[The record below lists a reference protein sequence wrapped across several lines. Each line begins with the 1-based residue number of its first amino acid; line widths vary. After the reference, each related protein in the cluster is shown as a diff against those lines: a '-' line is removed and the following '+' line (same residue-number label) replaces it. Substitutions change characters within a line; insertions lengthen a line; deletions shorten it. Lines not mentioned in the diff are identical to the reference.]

1 MVKKIN
7 NQSVQDIVA
16 LSPTQEGILYHCLRE
31 PHLPLYVSQ
40 VALHIEGE
48 LQPALLQQALNQ
60 LVQNN
65 DCLRSVIRWE
75 TLSQPVQIVLKE
87 QPIILQLQD
96 WSLLSE
102 TEQQNAWT
110 EAMRIYPERVLD
122 LEKGPLL
129 RGFLYQ
135 TAANQYKLLVQFHH
149 IIIDGWSLGVMLSE
163 WLQTYEH
170 ILSDLPLKTGN
181 KQPYKTY
188 IKWLQQ
194 YDQEQARQFWQT
206 ELQHQHSHTRL
217 PSTQQNGVQ
226 ESAVHHV
233 EIPLNTIMPQ
243 VENIARRYNVTA
255 NAIIN
260 AAWGLLLQRYNDSD
274 EAIYGLTV
282 SGRPD
287 DLDGVEQMIGLFINT
302 IPIVIREPKHLSAR
316 EYIVH
321 VHNQLIRLKQAE
333 HLSLSDIQSV
343 SRFKGAE
350 PLFNHILVFE
360 NYPLDEQLQQGSFSQ
375 FSITGYE
382 ELEIN
387 HYDMTVSFLLADQP
401 VLKIE
406 YHAHLFDQHVVQQ
419 LGQHFLSVL
428 NQLTSQPDISVSDIT
443 ILTNDEQYQ
452 LLNEFNQTE
461 RTFAKQEST
470 VYELFIE
477 KALAFPEYDAV
488 VYKNDHLSYKE
499 LARRATI
506 LAACLRNLGGSEG
519 KIVALLMDWSTDMI
533 TAIMGV
539 LGSECAYLPIDPN
552 YPAERIRYIVE
563 NSQAQIVITMPEF
576 ETMAAN
582 IADTVVVLN
591 DGDCHV
597 ASNTTDIQQTKRVV
611 DFPLAYVIY
620 TSGSTGHPK
629 GVMID
634 QKSFTEFIL
643 WTLEEYEHRPGYQ
656 VLLSNSYAFDSSIQ
670 QIFSPLVSGGTLHL
684 IHPDIR
690 KNAEQYL
697 NYLQQHR
704 INSIDEIPVLMNVL
718 VEQAEQRKER
728 PVLPDLTSLSLG
740 SEYVPI
746 QLVRKCREILNPTG
760 KIINGYGPAETTVET
775 STYHFDGQ
783 AEQEIS
789 LIGKPRSNLKVYIVD
804 QQNRLCPIG
813 VAGEICVSGLGLSR
827 GYLGRPEL
835 TAERFITNPFN
846 DIHHD
851 QVYEKMYKTGDA
863 GQWQPDGNIQY
874 IGRIDNQVKIRG
886 YRVEMGEIED
896 ALLQH
901 DHIQDA
907 VVVMQQDQSEPIL
920 CAFLKSS
927 VQPEAE
933 ELQTFLTKRLPAY
946 MIPSFFEYVDAYPLN
961 PNGKIDRKVLEKTS
975 IVRTV
980 KDHSQ
985 PRHETDRKLVAIWSN
1000 ILQLPQ
1006 VGIYSN
1012 FFELGGNSIQIMRVY
1027 SQIKK
1032 QYPESELEISDL
1044 FSHNTIAQL
1053 SDYLLSVPEDYQ
1065 KATTDATAGTAS
1077 EEINLQ
1083 TNKQTHEKEVS
1094 RSSSNDLS
1102 ADQDIAIIGLGI
1114 RLPEIEGPDEF
1125 WEMLV
1130 QAKGTIRDIP
1140 DARKQLDPTGYAD
1153 KKYLKYGYMDKIDEF
1168 DPALFGISPKLARSI
1183 DPNQR
1188 VMLETAYLTLE
1199 DAGYGVKQLH
1209 NRPVG
1214 VFMGGVLPSYY
1225 HHLDLKVDE
1234 LMSSNLPANLAG
1246 RISYHFGFNG
1256 PAMVIETACSSSLTA
1271 VHTAVQAMRNQECEL
1286 ALVGGIH
1293 LDIEPIA
1300 RDYAMESNIVSPSES
1315 CRAFSEE
1322 ADGTIGG
1329 EGSICILLKP
1339 KAQALQ
1345 DNDRIY
1351 AVIKGSAVTQDGARS
1366 NGITAPSPDAQAET
1380 IQRAWKNANIDPL
1393 TISYIE
1399 AHGTGTRLGDP
1410 IEIKG
1415 IQKAYRPYTTETQFI
1430 QLGSVKSN
1438 VGHLD
1443 SAAGLAGLIKT
1454 ALCLRHEQLP
1464 ASLHAQPL
1472 NSLIDF
1478 AKSPVQINE
1487 KLTDWKSSS
1496 GQPLRAGVSSFGLS
1510 GTNVHIILE
1519 QCTESSVAHRNSVT
1533 PITTNEQPLPVL
1545 ITLSGATA
1553 AVVQRKVSQLKQYVQ
1568 QHQHVSLH
1576 DLSYTLNCRRDDGA
1590 YKIARVAS
1598 NVSELIT
1605 RLDQIEAN
1613 QIQHTAS
1620 EQTVYLWLDNYL
1632 AGIGIEQLY
1641 HQLLPTGWI
1650 SEEWQARYDEQ
1661 MVRLAGHADQQAR
1674 LSYAIYIGVIT
1685 ELIKAVGIYV
1695 EVAGTGVGA
1704 AIAAYMR
1711 GEYTWSEVLQFVE
1724 ADKPFT
1730 DIVEPSLQDWIQQPG
1745 VHLKLLETN
1754 NAIHVNNGLNLLL
1767 QLLAKVYE
1775 AGQHPNFNRIQT
1787 GHVLSLPGYPF
1798 EHKSYWLDMQ
1808 ALGEKQNNLN
1818 VQQPKRIKQEIVADR
1833 QQPNNLFYQ
1842 LNWQPTPLDSTD
1854 LGSVKEKEWILL
1866 VRESQQESNRWERS
1880 LSQLFEQKSI
1890 PVVYVTYGNQY
1901 RQLDINS
1908 YEIDKHNEQ
1917 HIATLLGQLQQNGQ
1931 TVTVCIHIA
1940 ECAPFAELAMINQQ
1954 LLSEQINESFTP
1966 AWHWT
1971 KQLGSYA
1978 EHQPVRLF
1986 HITSNTDRIV
1996 ALDAL
2001 VNPLSSMIVSLS
2013 RSANHEYAGLQSYC
2027 LDIPATDLA
2036 NAEWIS
2042 EQIYNELFSNDFCK
2056 EIAYRQGVRYVKYL
2070 DSASM
2075 SASLSMPLVRQ
2086 NGVYIVTGGTGG
2098 IAEAICLSMAEQ
2110 YRVTFILLGRTEPSL
2125 LNEKQTQY
2133 IATLTNANA
2142 TVHYMKVNI
2151 ARADEVEV
2159 AIQHI
2164 TAQHGTINGV
2174 IHTAGIIG
2182 QHKALHELTQQDY
2195 EEVYEAK
2202 VYGTLLLDQMLRE
2215 HMLDFFISF
2224 SSVDS
2229 VLSEKN
2235 LGPYSSANYF
2245 MDQYV
2250 LRQRQLGRQFIS
2262 IRWGGWQFTGMGSM
2276 EQNQGSSHLQEI
2288 ARLSPLILGFSRQQ
2302 GVQAFWDIIAAQ
2314 SSHLLVTGLDQ
2325 YDIQA
2330 LNKQAFFKIS
2340 SELNQ
2345 LLQVE
2350 KDSNTASVTATIEEI
2365 EATVSMIWTRELELE
2380 QAPDA
2385 EENYFSIGGDSILG
2399 IDIAVE
2405 LSQIYKLQLDAN
2417 TLFRYD
2423 TIRSLSK
2430 FIYDQLQSAQPTA
2443 QIKSIPKAVP
2453 VQRT

>member
-1 MVKKIN
+1 MLKKIN

-16 LSPTQEGILYHCLRE
+16 LSPTQEGILYHCLKE
-31 PHLPLYVSQ
+31 PHLPLYLSQ

-48 LQPALLQQALNQ
+48 LQPVLLQQALDQ

-75 TLSQPVQIVLKE
+75 TLSQPVQIVLK
-87 QPIILQLQD
+87 QQSVILQLED
-96 WSLLSE
+96 WSSLSGIDQE
-102 TEQQNAWT
+102 HAWT
-110 EAMRIYPERVLD
+110 EAMRLHPDRVID

-129 RGFLYQ
+129 RALLCQ
-135 TAANQYKLLVQFHH
+135 TSTQQYKLLVQFHH
-149 IIIDGWSLGVMLSE
+149 IIIDGWSLGIMLSE
-163 WLQTYEH
+163 WLQTYEK
-170 ILSDLPLKTGN
+170 ILSDLPVTIDK

-194 YDQEQARQFWQT
+194 YDQEQARQFWQS
-206 ELQHQHSHTRL
+206 ELQNQHSHTRL
-217 PSTQQNGVQ
+217 PSTQQSSIQ
-226 ESAVHHV
+226 ESTVQHI
-233 EIPLNTIMPQ
+233 EIPLNNVIPQ
-243 VENIARRYNVTA
+243 VEHFARTYNVTV

-302 IPIVIREPKHLSAR
+302 IPIVIREPNNLSAT
-316 EYIVH
+316 EYIIH
-321 VHNQLIRLKQAE
+321 IHNQLIRLKQAE

-360 NYPLDEQLQQGSFSQ
+360 NYPLDEQLQKGAFSE

-387 HYDMTVSFLLADQP
+387 HYDMTVSFLLAHHP
-401 VLKIE
+401 ILKIE
-406 YHAHLFDQHVVQQ
+406 YHANLFDSNVVEQ

-428 NQLTSQPDISVSDIT
+428 NQLTSQPDELVSKIN
-443 ILTNDEQYQ
+443 ILTDSEQYQ
-452 LLNEFNQTE
+452 LLHEFNQTE
-461 RTFAKQEST
+461 RTFAKQELT
-470 VYELFIE
+470 VYELFKE
-477 KALAFPEYDAV
+477 KALAFPEYTAV
-488 VYKNDHLSYKE
+488 VYKDDYLSYQE
-499 LARRATI
+499 LAKRTAG
-506 LAACLRNLGGSEG
+506 LAECIRNLGGSEG

-552 YPAERIRYIVE
+552 YPEERIRYIVE
-563 NSQAQIVITMPEF
+563 NSQAHIVVTMPEF
-576 ETMAAN
+576 ET
-582 IADTVVVLN
+582 IASSIAETVIVLKN
-591 DGDCHV
+591 GDCNV
-597 ASNTTDIQQTKRVV
+597 ASTTSAIEQSERIV

-620 TSGSTGHPK
+620 TSGSTGKPK

-634 QKSFTEFIL
+634 QRSFTEFIL

-670 QIFSPLVSGGTLHL
+670 QMFSPLVSGGTLHL
-684 IHPDIR
+684 IHPDVR
-690 KNAEQYL
+690 KDAEQYL
-697 NYLQQHR
+697 DYLQQHR

-783 AEQEIS
+783 SEQEIS

-813 VAGEICVSGLGLSR
+813 VAGEICVSGLGLSH

-835 TAERFITNPFN
+835 TAERFINNPFN
-846 DIHHD
+846 NIHSD
-851 QVYEKMYKTGDA
+851 KMYEKMYKTGDS

-901 DHIQDA
+901 HDIQDA
-907 VVVMQQDQSEPIL
+907 VVVMQHDQNEPIL

-927 VQPEAE
+927 IKPEVE
-933 ELQTFLTKRLPAY
+933 ELHTFLIKRLPTY
-946 MIPSFFEYVDAYPLN
+946 MIPSFFEYVEAYPLN
-961 PNGKIDRKVLEKTS
+961 PNGKIDRKVLEKMS

-985 PRHETDRKLVAIWSN
+985 PRHETDRRLVDIWSQV
-1000 ILQLPQ
+1000 LQLPQ

-1032 QYPESELEISDL
+1032 QYPDSELEISDL

-1053 SDYLLSVPEDYQ
+1053 SDYLMSAKEDNNEAIIENKAKKAIEQETEPAFSGELS
-1065 KATTDATAGTAS
+1065 S
-1077 EEINLQ
+1077 
-1083 TNKQTHEKEVS
+1083 
-1094 RSSSNDLS
+1094 
-1102 ADQDIAIIGLGI
+1102 DQDIAVIGIGI
-1114 RLPEIEGPDEF
+1114 RLPEIEGPDAF
-1125 WEMLV
+1125 WDMLV
-1130 QAKGTIRDIP
+1130 QEKGTIRDIP
-1140 DARKQLDPTGYAD
+1140 DNRKQLDPTGYAE
-1153 KKYLKYGYMDKIDEF
+1153 KTYLKYGYMDKIDEF

-1199 DAGYGVKQLH
+1199 DAGYGMKHLH
-1209 NRPVG
+1209 NHPVG
-1214 VFMGGVLPSYY
+1214 VFMGGILPSYY

-1271 VHTAVQAMRNQECEL
+1271 VHTAVQAMRNKECEL

-1315 CRAFSEE
+1315 CRAFSED

-1329 EGSICILLKP
+1329 EGSICVLLKP

-1380 IQRAWKNANIDPL
+1380 IQRAWKNANIDPM

-1415 IQKAYRPYTTETQFI
+1415 IQKAYLPYTKQTQFI

-1438 VGHLD
+1438 IGHLD
-1443 SAAGLAGLIKT
+1443 SAAGLAGLVKT
-1454 ALCLRHEQLP
+1454 ALCLHHEKLP

-1478 AKSPVQINE
+1478 AKSPVQVNE
-1487 KLTDWKSSS
+1487 QLTDWKSQNE
-1496 GQPLRAGVSSFGLS
+1496 QPLRAGVSSFGLS

-1519 QCTESSVAHRNSVT
+1519 QCTESSVGNQISRM
-1533 PITTNEQPLPVL
+1533 PINDNEQSLPIL
-1545 ITLSGATA
+1545 ITLSGTTS
-1553 AVVQRKVSQLKQYVQ
+1553 AVVQRKAHQLKQYIQ
-1568 QHQHVSLH
+1568 QHQQVSLK
-1576 DLSYTLNCRRDDGA
+1576 DLSYTLNSRRDHEP

-1598 NVSELIT
+1598 SVSELIT
-1605 RLDQIEAN
+1605 ILDQIEAEH
-1613 QIQHTAS
+1613 IQHKS
-1620 EQTVYLWLDNYL
+1620 IDQPLYIWLDDYR
-1632 AGIGIEQLY
+1632 EDKDMSQLY
-1641 HQLLPTGWI
+1641 HQLMPTGWI

-1661 MVRLAGHADQQAR
+1661 MIRLAGHAEQQAKM
-1674 LSYAIYIGVIT
+1674 SYAVYIGVVT
-1685 ELIKAVGIYV
+1685 ELVKSLGIHA
-1695 EVAGTGVGA
+1695 EVAGAGTGA
-1704 AIAAYMR
+1704 AMAAYMR
-1711 GEYTWSEVLQFVE
+1711 GEYTWLEVLEFVE
-1724 ADKPFT
+1724 ADRPLAHE
-1730 DIVEPSLQDWIQQPG
+1730 VEVLLQDWIKKPG
-1745 VHLKLLETN
+1745 
-1754 NAIHVNNGLNLLL
+1754 IHLNLLEMDMATSSHNGFEMVL
-1767 QLLAKVYE
+1767 HLLAKIYE
-1775 AGQHPNFNRIQT
+1775 AGQKPNLDDLQKGR
-1787 GHVLSLPGYPF
+1787 VLSLPGYPF
-1798 EHKSYWLDMQ
+1798 EHKSYWFDMQ
-1808 ALGEKQNNLN
+1808 TSRKKQDKLIIQTAKKPKIDMVVDSQKQNNM
-1818 VQQPKRIKQEIVADR
+1818 
-1833 QQPNNLFYQ
+1833 FYQ
-1842 LNWQPTPLDSTD
+1842 LEWQTAPLDSTY
-1854 LGSVKEKEWILL
+1854 LVSAQAKELILI
-1866 VRESQQESNRWERS
+1866 VGESNGWENS
-1880 LSQLFEQKSI
+1880 ISQRFIQQSI
-1890 PVVYVTYGNQY
+1890 PVVRVIHGNEYQ
-1901 RQLDINS
+1901 QLDVNS
-1908 YEIDKHNEQ
+1908 YEIDGHKEQ
-1917 HIATLLGQLQQNGQ
+1917 HIANLLQQLHQNGQ
-1931 TVTVCIHIA
+1931 MVTTCIHIT
-1940 ECAPFAELAMINQQ
+1940 ESPSFTEQTQIDQK
-1954 LLSEQINESFTP
+1954 LLSSQIDQSFTP
-1966 AWHWT
+1966 AWNWT
-1971 KQLGSYA
+1971 RQLGMYA
-1978 EHQPVRLF
+1978 EYQSVRLF
-1986 HITSNTDRIV
+1986 HITSATDRII
-1996 ALDAL
+1996 ALDAP
-2001 VNPLSSMIVSLS
+2001 VNPLSSLVVSLS
-2013 RSANHEYAGLQSYC
+2013 RSANHEYMGLQSYC
-2027 LDIPATDLA
+2027 IDMQTDSET
-2036 NAEWIS
+2036 AESIS
-2042 EQIYNELFSNDFCK
+2042 EQIYAEVSSNDLCK
-2056 EIAYRQGVRYVKYL
+2056 EVAYRKGMRYVKYVN
-2070 DSASM
+2070 SAPMITS
-2075 SASLSMPLVRQ
+2075 SSMPLFRQ
-2086 NGVYIVTGGTGG
+2086 DGVYIVTGGAGG
-2098 IAEAICLSMAEQ
+2098 IAEAICLSIAEKYQ
-2110 YRVTFILLGRTEPSL
+2110 VTFILLGRTEQSL
-2125 LNEKQTQY
+2125 LNEKQKQY
-2133 IATLTNANA
+2133 INTLTSANAN
-2142 TVHYMKVNI
+2142 VHYMKVNI
-2151 ARADEVEV
+2151 ANASELEV

-2164 TAQHGTINGV
+2164 TSQHGMINGV
-2174 IHTAGIIG
+2174 IHTAGIMG
-2182 QHKALHELTQQDY
+2182 QRTALHELTKQDY
-2195 EEVYEAK
+2195 EDVYEAK
-2202 VYGTLLLDQMLRE
+2202 VYGTIILDQLLRE
-2215 HMLDFFISF
+2215 HMLDFFITF

-2235 LGPYSSANYF
+2235 LSPYTNANYF

-2262 IRWGGWQFTGMGSM
+2262 IRWGGWQFTGMGSI
-2276 EQNQGSSHLQEI
+2276 EENQNSSHVHEI
-2288 ARLSPLILGFSRQQ
+2288 ARLSPLILGFTRQQ
-2302 GVQAFWDIIAAQ
+2302 GVEAFWNIVSAR
-2314 SSHLLVTGLDQ
+2314 SSHLLVTALDKH
-2325 YDIQA
+2325 DLQA
-2330 LNKQAFFKIS
+2330 LNSQAFFKINS
-2340 SELNQ
+2340 QLND
-2345 LLQVE
+2345 LLDEETDVVAAQVG
-2350 KDSNTASVTATIEEI
+2350 STIEEI
-2365 EATVSMIWTRELELE
+2365 EATVSMIWTHELELE
-2380 QAPDA
+2380 QAPDVD
-2385 EENYFSIGGDSILG
+2385 ENYFSIGGDSILG
-2399 IDIAVE
+2399 IDIAVQ
-2405 LSQIYKLQLDAN
+2405 LSQMYKLQLDAN

-2423 TIRSLSK
+2423 TIQLLSQ
-2430 FIYDQLQSAQPTA
+2430 FIYDQLQSTQPTA
-2443 QIKSIPKAVP
+2443 QIKSIPKAIP